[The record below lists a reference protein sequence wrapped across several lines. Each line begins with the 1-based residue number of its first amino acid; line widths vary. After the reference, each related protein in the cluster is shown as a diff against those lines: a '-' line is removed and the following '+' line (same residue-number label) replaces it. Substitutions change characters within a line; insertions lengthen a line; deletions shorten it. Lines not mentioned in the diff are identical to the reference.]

1 MAEVRI
7 RIDGRERTTICVF
20 GPADGQPVLGKY
32 TLDAFWLGVDE
43 TEGKLVRVQLRL

>member
-43 TEGKLVRVQLRL
+43 AEGKLVRAQLRL